1 MKKCAKNQAEESLE
15 AFKKRIRKM
24 TLDELYDE
32 LDAAE
37 KAESDEH
44 IDIIIK
50 RMDKLEPIEQKK
62 KEIEKNRKRLKDTF
76 VYWPFCTIVGSY
88 YITLQFFYF
97 HKYGQFLERH
107 KRLPY
112 KAPIPEVLLYTP
124 YVSFVIG
131 FLLAYFWS
139 YLQQKQRAL
148 DLGIT
153 GLCLSKGALGLI
165 VGSYPGFFIT
175 PGTFLSRFIACI
187 VATLSLVFMYNVF
200 KPKCKGRFYDSAWP
214 LLLITIAIEQIGWL
228 EHL

>member
-1 MKKCAKNQAEESLE
+1 MQKEKIHAEESLE

-24 TLDELYDE
+24 SLDELYDE

-37 KAESDEH
+37 KEDSDERM
-44 IDIIIK
+44 DIIIN
-50 RMDKLEPIEQKK
+50 RIDELEPIEQKK
-62 KEIEKNRKRLKDTF
+62 KEIEKKRKRLKDTF
-76 VYWPFCTIVGSY
+76 IYWPFCTVFGGF

-97 HKYGQFLERH
+97 HKYGQFLPRH

-112 KAPIPEVLLYTP
+112 EAPISEVLLYSP

-153 GLCLSKGALGLI
+153 GLCLSKAALGLI
-165 VGSYPGFFIT
+165 VGSYPGFFMT
-175 PGTFLSRFIACI
+175 PGAFLSRFIACI

>member
-37 KAESDEH
+37 KAESDERM
-44 IDIIIK
+44 DIIIE
-50 RMDKLEPIEQKK
+50 RMDRLEPIEQKK

-76 VYWPFCTIVGSY
+76 IYWPFCTVFGGF
-88 YITLQFFYF
+88 YITLQFLYFY
-97 HKYGQFLERH
+97 KYGQFLERH
-107 KRLPY
+107 KSLPY
-112 KAPIPEVLLYTP
+112 KALTPEVLLYTP

-165 VGSYPGFFIT
+165 VGSYPGFFMT
-175 PGTFLSRFIACI
+175 PGAFLSRFIACI

-200 KPKCKGRFYDSAWP
+200 MKKQTGRFYDSAWP
-214 LLLITIAIEQIGWL
+214 LLLITIALEQIGWL

>member
-1 MKKCAKNQAEESLE
+1 MQKEKIHAEESLE

-24 TLDELYDE
+24 SLDELYDE

-37 KAESDEH
+37 KEDSDERM
-44 IDIIIK
+44 DIIIN
-50 RMDKLEPIEQKK
+50 RIDELEPIEQKK
-62 KEIEKNRKRLKDTF
+62 KEIEKKRKRLKDTF
-76 VYWPFCTIVGSY
+76 VYWPFCTLFGSY

-97 HKYGQFLERH
+97 HKYGQFLPRH

-112 KAPIPEVLLYTP
+112 EAPISEVLLYSP

-153 GLCLSKGALGLI
+153 GLCLSKAALGLI
-165 VGSYPGFFIT
+165 VGSYPGFFMT
-175 PGTFLSRFIACI
+175 PGAFLSRFIACI

-214 LLLITIAIEQIGWL
+214 LLLITIALEQIGWL